1 MRIDIKEIEKI
12 NKVALKKLDT
22 VEIIRGRKSE
32 NEEFL
37 LAVKQVIIKAISKG
51 IPLTQITKI
60 VNEMYSVKLSVNVI
74 KQFAI
79 KHCGYVIKQRTRAT
93 TAKTKE
99 QLEDMETK
107 ENATVA

>member
-1 MRIDIKEIEKI
+1 MKFDLKEIEKI

-22 VEIIRGRKSE
+22 IKIVRGRRSE

-37 LAVKQVIIKAISKG
+37 FAIKQVITKAISKD

-60 VNEMYSVKLSVNVI
+60 VNEMYNVKLSVNVI

-79 KHCGYVIKQRTRAT
+79 KHCGYVVKQRTRAT
-93 TAKTKE
+93 VEKTRKQAE
-99 QLEDMETK
+99 ELEKGGNITL
-107 ENATVA
+107 